1 MARLPIALC
10 SVSMFALMLGASA
23 HAQTSPAPQMAAE
36 DDTADSRET
45 PPQ

>member
-23 HAQTSPAPQMAAE
+23 HAQTSPAP
-36 DDTADSRET
+36 
-45 PPQ
+45 